1 MGIPQEVLDL
11 ENRSIGVGGEPTH
24 ADAYAILRERWIA
37 GDRNRELGLH
47 LMFLAWYGMVEPP
60 FITGFVDGNDLTT
73 TLLQTFIEVHDY
85 FDPST
90 SGDVEILYA
99 FGLFAH
105 LFGFMLD
112 DPKTWDFRAEEYKKL
127 YRQIAPNGI
136 DPTIFDG
143 RGAYGDYYGHQARVA
158 GGY

>member
-1 MGIPQEVLDL
+1 MDIPVEALEL
-11 ENRSIGVGGEPTH
+11 ENRSIGIGGEPTL

-60 FITGFVDGNDLTT
+60 FLTGFLEENEINGSLMQTLT
-73 TLLQTFIEVHDY
+73 EVHNFFQPRTAEDA
-85 FDPST
+85 
-90 SGDVEILYA
+90 ELLYA
-99 FGLFAH
+99 FGLAAH
-105 LFGFMLD
+105 LFGFMFD
-112 DPKTWDFRAEEYKKL
+112 DPTTWELRGEEYRKL

-143 RGAYGDYYGHQARVA
+143 REAYGDYYGHQARIA